1 MRKIRLDQIGDYS
14 EEQINALLSVT
25 VLTGD
30 RIVKEGSPVDTGRLA
45 VSWQIGEN
53 AESGKPAPGGKGS
66 SIRSYGTSGLG
77 TVVRPPK
84 PLNYQLGKENFRK
97 KYHIH
102 NNVPYAEPVMFGTS
116 LPKSWGGRY
125 RSKQGLKAKHLDLL
139 AKELAGEIQDLYKQI
154 RGK

>member
-1 MRKIRLDQIGDYS
+1 MRKIRVDQIGEYS
-14 EEQINALLSVT
+14 EEQINTLLSVT

-53 AESGKPAPGGKGS
+53 AESGAPAREGKYASAGKGS
-66 SIRSYGTSGLG
+66 
-77 TVVRPPK
+77 VVRPPK
-84 PLNYQLGKENFRK
+84 TLNYQLGKENFRK

-116 LPKSWGGRY
+116 LPPSWGGVF
-125 RSKQGLKAKHLDLL
+125 RSSPLNNIKPKHLDLL
-139 AKELAGEIQDLYKQI
+139 AKELANEIQDLYKQI

>member
-1 MRKIRLDQIGDYS
+1 MKTIKLGEIGDYS
-14 EEQINALLSVT
+14 EEQVNALLSDVI
-25 VLTGD
+25 LIAD

-53 AESGKPAPGGKGS
+53 AESGAPAAEGQ
-66 SIRSYGTSGLG
+66 YGPKGLG
-77 TVVRPPK
+77 TVVKPPK
-84 PLNYQLGKENFRK
+84 TLNYQLGKENFRK
-97 KYHIH
+97 KYNLH

-116 LPKSWGGRY
+116 LPPSWGGTY

-139 AKELAGEIQDLYKQI
+139 AKEIAAEVDDLYRQI

>member
-1 MRKIRLDQIGDYS
+1 MRKIRIDQIGEYS
-14 EEQINALLSVT
+14 EEQINTLLSVT

-53 AESGKPAPGGKGS
+53 AESGAPAKEGKYGSAGKGS
-66 SIRSYGTSGLG
+66 
-77 TVVRPPK
+77 VVRPPK
-84 PLNYQLGKENFRK
+84 TLNYQLGKENFRK

-116 LPKSWGGRY
+116 LPPSWGGVF
-125 RSKQGLKAKHLDLL
+125 RSSPLNNIKPKHLDLL
-139 AKELAGEIQDLYKQI
+139 AKELANEIQDLYKQI

>member
-1 MRKIRLDQIGDYS
+1 MRTIKLEEIGDYS
-14 EEQINALLSVT
+14 EEQVNALLSVV

-30 RIVKEGSPVDTGRLA
+30 RIVKEGSPVDTGRFA

-53 AESGKPAPGGKGS
+53 AETGAPAPEGKYGASGK
-66 SIRSYGTSGLG
+66 G

-84 PLNYQLGKENFRK
+84 TLNYQLGKENFRK
-97 KYHIH
+97 KYNIH

-116 LPKSWGGRY
+116 LPPSCGGTY
-125 RSKQGLKAKHLDLL
+125 RSLKGLKPKHLDLL
-139 AKELAGEIQDLYKQI
+139 AKELTNEIQDLYKQI

>member
-1 MRKIRLDQIGDYS
+1 MRRIRVDQIGDYS
-14 EEQINALLSVT
+14 EEQINTLLSVA

-30 RIVKEGSPVDTGRLA
+30 RIVKEGSPVDSGRLA

-53 AESGKPAPGGKGS
+53 AESGAPAAEGQ
-66 SIRSYGTSGLG
+66 YGAKGLG

-84 PLNYQLGKENFRK
+84 TLNYQLGKENFRK
-97 KYHIH
+97 KYNLH

-116 LPKSWGGRY
+116 LPPSWGGVY
-125 RSKQGLKAKHLDLL
+125 RSNQGLSAKHLDLL
-139 AKELAGEIQDLYKQI
+139 AKELANEIQDLYTQI

>member
-1 MRKIRLDQIGDYS
+1 MKTIKLGEIGDYS
-14 EEQINALLSVT
+14 EEQVNALLSV
-25 VLTGD
+25 VILTAD
-30 RIVKEGSPVDTGRLA
+30 RIVKEGTPVDTGRLA

-53 AESGKPAPGGKGS
+53 AESGAPAAEGQ
-66 SIRSYGTSGLG
+66 YGAKGLG

-84 PLNYQLGKENFRK
+84 TLNYQLGKENFTK
-97 KYHIH
+97 KYNLH

-116 LPKSWGGRY
+116 LPPSWGGTY

-139 AKELAGEIQDLYKQI
+139 AKEIAAEVDDLYRQI

>member
-1 MRKIRLDQIGDYS
+1 MRRIRVDQIGDYS
-14 EEQINALLSVT
+14 EEQINTLLSVT

-30 RIVKEGSPVDTGRLA
+30 RIVTEGSPVDSGRLA

-53 AESGKPAPGGKGS
+53 AESGAPAKEGKYGASGKG
-66 SIRSYGTSGLG
+66 
-77 TVVRPPK
+77 TVIRPPK

-116 LPKSWGGRY
+116 LPPSWGGTY
-125 RSKQGLKAKHLDLL
+125 RSLKGLKPKTLTCWQRTCKRNSRPLQTN
-139 AKELAGEIQDLYKQI
+139 KG
-154 RGK
+154 

>member
-1 MRKIRLDQIGDYS
+1 MRKIRIDEIGDYS
-14 EEQINALLSVT
+14 EEQINTLLSVA

-30 RIVKEGSPVDTGRLA
+30 RIVKEGSPVDSGRLA

-53 AESGKPAPGGKGS
+53 AESGAPAKEGKYGSAGKGS
-66 SIRSYGTSGLG
+66 
-77 TVVRPPK
+77 VVRPPK
-84 PLNYQLGKENFRK
+84 TLNYQLGKENFRK

-116 LPKSWGGRY
+116 LPPSWGGVF
-125 RSKQGLKAKHLDLL
+125 RSSPLNNIKPKHLDLL
-139 AKELAGEIQDLYKQI
+139 AKELANEIQDLYKQI

>member
-1 MRKIRLDQIGDYS
+1 MKTIKLREIGDYS
-14 EEQINALLSVT
+14 EEQLNALLSV
-25 VLTGD
+25 VILTAD

-53 AESGKPAPGGKGS
+53 AENGAPAAEGQ
-66 SIRSYGTSGLG
+66 YGAKGLG

-84 PLNYQLGKENFRK
+84 TLNYQLGKENFRK
-97 KYHIH
+97 KYNLH

-116 LPKSWGGRY
+116 LPPSWGGTY

-139 AKELAGEIQDLYKQI
+139 AKELANEIQDLYKQI
-154 RGK
+154 IGK

>member
-1 MRKIRLDQIGDYS
+1 M
-14 EEQINALLSVT
+14 SV
-25 VLTGD
+25 VILTAD
-30 RIVKEGSPVDTGRLA
+30 RIVKEGTPVDTGRLA

-53 AESGKPAPGGKGS
+53 AESGAPAAEGQ
-66 SIRSYGTSGLG
+66 YGAKGLG

-84 PLNYQLGKENFRK
+84 TLNYQLGKENFRK
-97 KYHIH
+97 KYNLH

-116 LPKSWGGRY
+116 LPPSWGGTY

-139 AKELAGEIQDLYKQI
+139 AKEIAAEVDDLYRQI